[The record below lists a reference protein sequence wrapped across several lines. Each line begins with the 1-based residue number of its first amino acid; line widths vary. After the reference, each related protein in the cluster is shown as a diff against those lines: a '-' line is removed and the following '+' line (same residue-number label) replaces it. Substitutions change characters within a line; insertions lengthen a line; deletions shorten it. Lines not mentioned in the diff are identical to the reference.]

1 MENRLHDKVPSF
13 TQGNRGQEFW
23 NLYYVIFNNFQ
34 LSLSNEKVIIIIEL
48 QLCICERFAFKSVC
62 LFQENSVTSLLFSG
76 DITVNA
82 DEGSSKQSAFQVRAI
97 QNHTVNTEAP
107 VCLLPS
113 QQSLPCPFR
122 STLLTTVSSKGTPA
136 KLQGRNEA
144 ATESPCSFQQMSLRR
159 STLQP
164 IVSLIVFI

>member
-48 QLCICERFAFKSVC
+48 QLCKRFAFKSVC

-82 DEGSSKQSAFQVRAI
+82 DEGSSKQ
-97 QNHTVNTEAP
+97 TK
-107 VCLLPS
+107 CLSSKGHPKPHGEHWSTCLPS
-113 QQSLPCPFR
+113 SF
-122 STLLTTVSSKGTPA
+122 STVSSLPFQIHTTDNCYFKRCPNKAAGQEWSCHWIPLLLPA
-136 KLQGRNEA
+136 D
-144 ATESPCSFQQMSLRR
+144 ESQEI
-159 STLQP
+159 TLQP